1 MDVRGSPC
9 VACHDA
15 TGISD
20 IRQVKKRGFLRKV
33 YDRAMTV
40 AVSMMSVSRSRD
52 DPRDDRSVVIARWHH
67 RAVKGWVNEEKI
79 G

>member
-1 MDVRGSPC
+1 
-9 VACHDA
+9 
-15 TGISD
+15 
-20 IRQVKKRGFLRKV
+20 
-33 YDRAMTV
+33 MTV